1 MYVLRFKRTHTTHLY
16 AARRRSRSR
25 RRGSGTP
32 VERDRRERLIFTFVR
47 NTLGLSYIIYF
58 MLQISNHPP
67 HHPPPPFETARV
79 GPDAKTFLHP
89 ARGGLARTTVADV
102 WTPFVIKKTTKT
114 CL

>member
-67 HHPPPPFETARV
+67 PIIRPRRSRRLESDRTRKLFSIRHGVASR
-79 GPDAKTFLHP
+79 GPRLQTSG
-89 ARGGLARTTVADV
+89 RRS
-102 WTPFVIKKTTKT
+102 
-114 CL
+114 